1 MNFKNPYLVFFYVIV
16 FFAIFCSCFSLTEIV
31 NTQNVENNK
40 INSYKGWWIY
50 GDGEHIFKDEKT
62 LTEYTLIFENE
73 NTDDM
78 TSLYLDIC
86 EVEYFPM
93 ESSLVGYIKDN
104 VNESQN
110 ILVVS
115 DFEILYIEGCG
126 E

>member
-16 FFAIFCSCFSLTEIV
+16 FFAMFCSCFNLKEIV

-110 ILVVS
+110 TLVVS

>member
-1 MNFKNPYLVFFYVIV
+1 
-16 FFAIFCSCFSLTEIV
+16 
-31 NTQNVENNK
+31 
-40 INSYKGWWIY
+40 
-50 GDGEHIFKDEKT
+50 
-62 LTEYTLIFENE
+62 
-73 NTDDM
+73 M

-115 DFEILYIEGCG
+115 GFEILYIEGCG

>member
-1 MNFKNPYLVFFYVIV
+1 LSAIV
-16 FFAIFCSCFSLTEIV
+16 D
-31 NTQNVENNK
+31 TQNMESKK
-40 INSYKGWWIY
+40 INSYQGWWIY

-62 LTEYTLIFENE
+62 LNEYTLIFEKE

-93 ESSLVGYIKDN
+93 ESSLIGYIKGN
-104 VNESQN
+104 VNEGQN

-115 DFEILYIEGCG
+115 DFEILYVEGCG

>member
-1 MNFKNPYLVFFYVIV
+1 MNFDNPHLVFFNVIV
-16 FFAIFCSCFSLTEIV
+16 FFALFCSCFSLLETV
-31 NTQNVENNK
+31 DTQNIESNK
-40 INSYKGWWIY
+40 INSYKGWWVY

-62 LTEYTLIFENE
+62 LNEYTLIFENE

-93 ESSLVGYIKDN
+93 ESSLIGYIKDN
-104 VNESQN
+104 NNKGQN

-115 DFEILYIEGCG
+115 DFDILYVEGCG

>member
-1 MNFKNPYLVFFYVIV
+1 M
-16 FFAIFCSCFSLTEIV
+16 FCSCFSLTEIV

-104 VNESQN
+104 INESQN

-115 DFEILYIEGCG
+115 GFEILYIEGCG

>member
-1 MNFKNPYLVFFYVIV
+1 MNFNNPHLLFLYVIG
-16 FFAIFCSCFSLTEIV
+16 FFTLLCSCVGLSAIV
-31 NTQNVENNK
+31 DTQNIESNK

-50 GDGEHIFKDEKT
+50 GDGEHVFKDEKT
-62 LTEYTLIFENE
+62 LNEYTLIFEKE
-73 NTDDM
+73 NIVDM

-115 DFEILYIEGCG
+115 GFEILYVEGCG

>member
-16 FFAIFCSCFSLTEIV
+16 FFAMFYSCFSLTKIV

-78 TSLYLDIC
+78 TSLYLDVC

-115 DFEILYIEGCG
+115 GFEILYIEGCG